1 MLQVNFGLRGHG
13 VLTFIWTTLSLL
25 VILLPMRAVEVY
37 YLRREW
43 KKLDARISKL
53 EIAIVAQVME
63 ENPQILESVLSTYER
78 LNRTYVNSKDALKEA
93 RRLHG
98 LDP

>member
-1 MLQVNFGLRGHG
+1 
-13 VLTFIWTTLSLL
+13 LTFIWTTLSLL

>member
-1 MLQVNFGLRGHG
+1 
-13 VLTFIWTTLSLL
+13 
-25 VILLPMRAVEVY
+25 MRAVEVY